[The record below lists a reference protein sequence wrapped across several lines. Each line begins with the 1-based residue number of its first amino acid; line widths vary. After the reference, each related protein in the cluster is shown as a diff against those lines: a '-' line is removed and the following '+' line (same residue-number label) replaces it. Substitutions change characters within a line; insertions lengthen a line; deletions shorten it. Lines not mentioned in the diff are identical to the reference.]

1 MLSPA
6 LQTVH
11 FQFLKTQ
18 KSKGCSFAADSSVPS
33 PVHATVPPYTISL
46 TKPLQS
52 ISHGLVFHHVDKSP
66 PQAEVGEDEEDGLQD
81 VIDVVQL
88 LLRQK

>member
-1 MLSPA
+1 MLVCSRQVFP
-6 LQTVH
+6 LQFMPLCLQH
-11 FQFLKTQ
+11 I
-18 KSKGCSFAADSSVPS
+18 
-33 PVHATVPPYTISL
+33 ISL

-52 ISHGLVFHHVDKSP
+52 ISHGLVFHHVNKST
-66 PQAEVGEDEEDGLQD
+66 PQAEVGKDEEDGLQD